1 MSKENLFNWCD
12 FYNFADTFSDSN
24 NSAELRSAIS
34 RMYYAIFCKSRDYII
49 ENNYY
54 LSKDSKKVMNS
65 KTGMVHSETIKILM
79 NHNQFDSLKSKKV
92 ARELSR
98 IRKSRNKAD
107 YHSFNHDLKYE
118 FRFVKSRV
126 KIISDYLFS

>member
-1 MSKENLFNWCD
+1 
-12 FYNFADTFSDSN
+12 
-24 NSAELRSAIS
+24 
-34 RMYYAIFCKSRDYII
+34 
-49 ENNYY
+49 
-54 LSKDSKKVMNS
+54 MNS

-79 NHNQFDSLKSKKV
+79 NHTRLDSLKSKKV

-107 YHSFNHDLKYE
+107 YYSFNYDLKYE
-118 FRFVKSRV
+118 FQFVKSRV

>member
-1 MSKENLFNWCD
+1 MNKENLFNWCD

-79 NHNQFDSLKSKKV
+79 NHNQFLLP
-92 ARELSR
+92 E
-98 IRKSRNKAD
+98 
-107 YHSFNHDLKYE
+107 HSSALRQSQGSHGCL
-118 FRFVKSRV
+118 FRFLSSSVPLR
-126 KIISDYLFS
+126 FSQT